1 MSQLQQQMKAARL
14 VEYNTPYT
22 VEQIKVPE
30 IGDNDILFRVG
41 AAGYCHTDYQV
52 WEGVYQTKTPSTPSH
67 EPVGTIVAMGPAV
80 KGWRIGDRI
89 GALLFRPARANVSM
103 AGIKDDGAMAEFMIA
118 DAANTVKLPDSV
130 SFEQGAPLMC
140 AGTTVWGGIKAA
152 NLAPKVPV
160 GVIGIGGLG
169 SLAIQF
175 LKALGHP
182 TVAIDHRPEPLDL
195 AVEVPLKADLVIDS
209 TSETAVEDITRWADN
224 EGLAAVI
231 VCTDDVPVND
241 GA

>member
-1 MSQLQQQMKAARL
+1 
-14 VEYNTPYT
+14 
-22 VEQIKVPE
+22 
-30 IGDNDILFRVG
+30 
-41 AAGYCHTDYQV
+41 
-52 WEGVYQTKTPSTPSH
+52 
-67 EPVGTIVAMGPAV
+67 
-80 KGWRIGDRI
+80 
-89 GALLFRPARANVSM
+89 M

-140 AGTTVWGGIKAA
+140 AGVGLIRLPSKTRNLLTSKLKQTTVWGGIKAA

-182 TVAIDHRPEPLDL
+182 TVAIDRRPEPIDL
-195 AVEVPLKADLVIDS
+195 AIEVPLKADLVIDS
-209 TSETAVEDITRWADN
+209 TSNTAVEDITRWADN

-231 VCTDDVPVND
+231 VCTDNVPVNEWSLKLLRVVVSQCSQLD
-241 GA
+241 IKIEVHSPIASQRIRRLLLKGYLNTATETVALITHD